1 MNRCGLARPFLAV
14 QLQSD
19 RFDRNSTFE
28 LEKLRQLEYS
38 RFYME
43 TSNPLLKREAAF
55 SGAWDRAGAM
65 TLQGVINKTG
75 ILLLLCMGAAAFA
88 WTHPALR
95 GPLLLIGLIGGFIA
109 CMVGIFKPTTS
120 PIAAPVYAVLEGL
133 CLGAISQ
140 VFELRYPG
148 IVVNA
153 MMLTFGVLGVM
164 LVLYTTRTIRVTSG
178 LVKGVFAAT
187 AAVAL
192 VYLVD
197 IVLGLF
203 GVRMPFINESGPLG
217 IGISLVIVGIAAF
230 NLLIDFAVVEDGV
243 SRGSPRY
250 MEWYC
255 GMALLITLVWLYL
268 ELLRLLSKLR
278 GKN

>member
-1 MNRCGLARPFLAV
+1 
-14 QLQSD
+14 
-19 RFDRNSTFE
+19 
-28 LEKLRQLEYS
+28 
-38 RFYME
+38 ME
-43 TSNPLLKREAAF
+43 TSNPLLKREEAF
-55 SGAWDRAGAM
+55 SGAWDRTEPM
-65 TLQGVINKTG
+65 SLQGVINKTG
-75 ILLLLCMGAAAFA
+75 ILLLLCFGAAGFA
-88 WTHPALR
+88 WTHPDLR
-95 GPLLLIGLIGGFIA
+95 GPLLLVGLIGGFIA
-109 CMVGIFKPTTS
+109 SMVGIFKPATS
-120 PIAAPVYAVLEGL
+120 PIAAPIYAVLEGL

-140 VFELRYPG
+140 LLEVRYPG
-148 IVVNA
+148 IAVNA
-153 MMLTFGVLGVM
+153 MMLTFGVLGSM

-178 LVKGVFAAT
+178 LIKGVVAAT
-187 AAVAL
+187 AAVML
-192 VYLVD
+192 VYVVD
-197 IVLGLF
+197 IGLSFF
-203 GVRMPFINESGPLG
+203 GIRMPLLNESGPLG

>member
-1 MNRCGLARPFLAV
+1 
-14 QLQSD
+14 
-19 RFDRNSTFE
+19 
-28 LEKLRQLEYS
+28 
-38 RFYME
+38 ME
-43 TSNPLLKREAAF
+43 TSNPLLKRERAF
-55 SGAWDRAGAM
+55 SGAWDRTEAM
-65 TLQGVINKTG
+65 TLQGVVNKTG
-75 ILLLLCMGAAAFA
+75 ILLLLCIGSAAFA

-95 GPLLLIGLIGGFIA
+95 GPLLLVGMIGGLIA

-120 PIAAPVYAVLEGL
+120 PIAAPIYAVLEGL

-140 VFELRYPG
+140 VFERRYPG
-148 IVVNA
+148 IAVNA
-153 MMLTFGVLGVM
+153 MMLTFGVLGIM

-187 AAVAL
+187 AAIAI

-197 IVLGLF
+197 IGLSFF
-203 GVRMPFINESGPLG
+203 GVRMPLLNESGPLG

-278 GKN
+278 GRD